1 MTAKQINE
9 IESLRAQGF
18 GYKKIASEMGIP
30 ENTIKSFFR
39 RITRSTTKQERVTSR
54 TTPYQDNPQSNGGC
68 LYCGKPVVQA
78 KGRKEKKFCSDQCRA
93 HWWNRNKTR
102 VPGKNRI
109 SGICPTCGNEFF
121 PILLPH
127 ENTVHTN
134 TILLEGS
141 MGDRSISVEAQKENV
156 EAQHENVKTGIT
168 QRISLHFNY
177 GSC

>member
-30 ENTIKSFFR
+30 
-39 RITRSTTKQERVTSR
+39 
-54 TTPYQDNPQSNGGC
+54 QSKGGC
-68 LYCGKPVVQA
+68 VYCGKPVVQA

-93 HWWNRNKTR
+93 HWWNRHKTT

-121 PILLPH
+121 TYIASTRKYCSH
-127 ENTVHTN
+127 ECYIAGRFYGRQVH
-134 TILLEGS
+134 
-141 MGDRSISVEAQKENV
+141 ISGGTKRE
-156 EAQHENVKTGIT
+156 
-168 QRISLHFNY
+168 
-177 GSC
+177 C

>member
-1 MTAKQINE
+1 MFRQENKMTAKQINE

-18 GYKKIASEMGIP
+18 GYKKIASEMGVS

-68 LYCGKPVVQA
+68 LYCGKPIVQP

-93 HWWNRNKTR
+93 HWWNRHKTT

-121 PILLPH
+121 TYIASTRKYCSH
-127 ENTVHTN
+127 ECYIAGRFYGRQVH
-134 TILLEGS
+134 
-141 MGDRSISVEAQKENV
+141 ISGGTKRE
-156 EAQHENVKTGIT
+156 
-168 QRISLHFNY
+168 
-177 GSC
+177 C